1 MALTKDD
8 IQAIGALLD
17 SKLDS
22 KLEPISKRLNSLEEN
37 QQTMQNS
44 IQKLEENQLKLEKNQ
59 LKLEENQQTMQNSL
73 LRIEL
78 EQYPRIAAA
87 LDGVIAGIDRN
98 KEQDSRILA
107 LEQKVDNCD
116 TRLYLVESAIK
127 KAL

>member
-44 IQKLEENQLKLEKNQ
+44 IQKLEENQ

-116 TRLYLVESAIK
+116 TRIYLVESAIK